1 MGTPLTGR
9 QKRHLRA
16 LAHHL
21 EPLVQLGK
29 EGVSEAVVAA
39 ADAALT
45 DHELIKVRLPQIDRE
60 ERAEM
65 AAELERETG
74 AALAG
79 VTGRVAIYYRR
90 HPSKPKI
97 TLPR

>member
-1 MGTPLTGR
+1 MPPPLNGR
-9 QKRHLRA
+9 QRRHLRS

-21 EPLVQLGK
+21 EPVIQVGK
-29 EGVSEAVVAA
+29 EGVSPAVVAA
-39 ADAALT
+39 ADQALA

-65 AAELERETG
+65 ASALERETG

-90 HPSKPKI
+90 HPSEPKI